1 MKRQRLLM
9 LMFASATL
17 LFASCGKEAENS
29 QSYDPPGTVYVHI
42 QNNQKTTVKLWPN
55 SESGFE
61 YPALRIDEANNF
73 ISNWFDEN
81 NRYCI
86 DYIDVG
92 DVGGLN
98 DISWNIVRGGA
109 TDRAAVIPGHGY
121 ICSGKPY
128 HATRKYA
135 RLYVVDYIKNALGEI
150 IGAEVKYQSPWEWE
164 PENI

>member
-1 MKRQRLLM
+1 MKKHRLMM
-9 LMFASATL
+9 LMFASAAL

-42 QNNQKTTVKLWPN
+42 QNDYKTKVKLWPDT
-55 SESGFE
+55 EKDA
-61 YPALRIDEANNF
+61 PKLCIDDANNF
-73 ISNWFDEN
+73 ISSSYYTSGGRSWYTINF
-81 NRYCI
+81 C
-86 DYIDVG
+86 DVG
-92 DVGGLN
+92 DVRGLG
-98 DISWNIVRGGA
+98 DIGVNSYSGR

-121 ICSGKPY
+121 IADCVDGYNSGLL
-128 HATRKYA
+128 A

>member
-1 MKRQRLLM
+1 MKKHRLLM

-42 QNNQKTTVKLWPN
+42 QNNRETTVRLWPN
-55 SESGFE
+55 SESGSE
-61 YPALRIDEANNF
+61 YPALQIDRANNF
-73 ISNWFDEN
+73 ISNYDAN
-81 NRYCI
+81 GRYLI

-92 DVGGLN
+92 GVGGLN
-98 DISWNIVRGGA
+98 DISWNNVRGGA

-121 ICSGKPY
+121 ICSGKAY
-128 HATRKYA
+128 YSTWKYA